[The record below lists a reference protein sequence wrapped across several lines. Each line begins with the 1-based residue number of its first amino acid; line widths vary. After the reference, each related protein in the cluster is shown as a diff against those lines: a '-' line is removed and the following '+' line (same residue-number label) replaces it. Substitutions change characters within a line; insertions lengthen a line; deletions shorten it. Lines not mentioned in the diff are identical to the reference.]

1 MCELL
6 IVYNHL
12 MALLLEDIQRRR
24 SEVASSLSAAQT
36 KLGVLESQISSLSSS
51 LGYTTVPSESQLR
64 SDLAALDREIAS
76 SESLLSAAESEMS
89 SWLSKYDALR
99 GGSTGSSPSSSPSV
113 PSSSVSGSGPSGV
126 VPPSFSGTVPSGSGS
141 LPDFADDEL
150 A

>member
-1 MCELL
+1 
-6 IVYNHL
+6 

-36 KLGVLESQISSLSSS
+36 KLGVLESRISSLSSS

-99 GGSTGSSPSSSPSV
+99 GVSPASAPSSLAA
-113 PSSSVSGSGPSGV
+113 
-126 VPPSFSGTVPSGSGS
+126 PSGSGS
-141 LPDFADDEL
+141 SGVAASASGPVVSWGPSGSGLLPDFDDDDAL

>member
-1 MCELL
+1 
-6 IVYNHL
+6 
-12 MALLLEDIQRRR
+12 MALSLDDIQRRR

-51 LGYTTVPSESQLR
+51 LGYATVPSESQLR

-99 GGSTGSSPSSSPSV
+99 GGSTASGPSP
-113 PSSSVSGSGPSGV
+113 SGSGPSGV
-126 VPPSFSGTVPSGSGS
+126 AASASGPVVSCGPSGSGS
-141 LPDFADDEL
+141 LPDFDDDAL

>member
-1 MCELL
+1 
-6 IVYNHL
+6 

-24 SEVASSLSAAQT
+24 SEVASRLSAAQT

-64 SDLAALDREIAS
+64 SDLAALDRELAS

-99 GGSTGSSPSSSPSV
+99 GVSPASAPSSPSLAA
-113 PSSSVSGSGPSGV
+113 
-126 VPPSFSGTVPSGSGS
+126 PSGSGS
-141 LPDFADDEL
+141 SGVAASGSIPVAPPSFSASGSTGSLPDFDADAL

>member
-1 MCELL
+1 
-6 IVYNHL
+6 
-12 MALLLEDIQRRR
+12 MALSLEDIQRRR

-51 LGYTTVPSESQLR
+51 LGYATVPSESQLR

-99 GGSTGSSPSSSPSV
+99 GGSTASGPSP
-113 PSSSVSGSGPSGV
+113 SGSGSSGV
-126 VPPSFSGTVPSGSGS
+126 AASASGPVVSWGPSGSGS
-141 LPDFADDEL
+141 LPDFDDADAL

>member
-1 MCELL
+1 
-6 IVYNHL
+6 
-12 MALLLEDIQRRR
+12 MALSLDDIQRRR

-51 LGYTTVPSESQLR
+51 LGYATVPSESQLR

-99 GGSTGSSPSSSPSV
+99 GGSTASGPSPSGPSP
-113 PSSSVSGSGPSGV
+113 SGSGPSGV
-126 VPPSFSGTVPSGSGS
+126 AASGSSPVAPPSFSASGSSGS
-141 LPDFADDEL
+141 RPDFDDDAL

>member
-1 MCELL
+1 
-6 IVYNHL
+6 

-64 SDLAALDREIAS
+64 SDLAALDRELAS

-99 GGSTGSSPSSSPSV
+99 GVSPASAPSSPSLAAP
-113 PSSSVSGSGPSGV
+113 SGSGSSGV
-126 VPPSFSGTVPSGSGS
+126 AASGSRPVAPPSFSASGSSGS
-141 LPDFADDEL
+141 LPDFDDDAL

>member
-1 MCELL
+1 
-6 IVYNHL
+6 
-12 MALLLEDIQRRR
+12 MALSLDDIQRRR

-51 LGYTTVPSESQLR
+51 LGYATVPSESQLR

-99 GGSTGSSPSSSPSV
+99 GGSTASGPSP
-113 PSSSVSGSGPSGV
+113 SGSGPSGV
-126 VPPSFSGTVPSGSGS
+126 AASASGPVVSLGPSGSGS
-141 LPDFADDEL
+141 LPDFDDDAL

>member
-1 MCELL
+1 
-6 IVYNHL
+6 
-12 MALLLEDIQRRR
+12 MALSLEDIQRRR

-51 LGYTTVPSESQLR
+51 LGYATVPSESQLR

-99 GGSTGSSPSSSPSV
+99 GGSM
-113 PSSSVSGSGPSGV
+113 GSGPSPSVVAASGSGSV
-126 VPPSFSGTVPSGSGS
+126 VPSSFPAAGSSGS
-141 LPDFADDEL
+141 LPDFDDADAL

>member
-1 MCELL
+1 
-6 IVYNHL
+6 
-12 MALLLEDIQRRR
+12 MALSLEDIQRRR

-51 LGYTTVPSESQLR
+51 LGYATVPSESQLR

-99 GGSTGSSPSSSPSV
+99 EGSTGSSPSSSVVPSSGSV
-113 PSSSVSGSGPSGV
+113 PSGVSASGSGSV
-126 VPPSFSGTVPSGSGS
+126 VAPSFSVAGSSGS
-141 LPDFADDEL
+141 LPDFDDADAL

>member
-1 MCELL
+1 
-6 IVYNHL
+6 
-12 MALLLEDIQRRR
+12 MALSLDDIQRRR

-51 LGYTTVPSESQLR
+51 LGYATVPSESQLR

-99 GGSTGSSPSSSPSV
+99 GGSTASGPSP
-113 PSSSVSGSGPSGV
+113 SGSGPSGV
-126 VPPSFSGTVPSGSGS
+126 AASGSSPVVPSSFPAAGSSGS
-141 LPDFADDEL
+141 LPDFDDDAL

>member
-1 MCELL
+1 
-6 IVYNHL
+6 
-12 MALLLEDIQRRR
+12 MALSLEDIQRRR

-51 LGYTTVPSESQLR
+51 LGYATVPSESQLR

-99 GGSTGSSPSSSPSV
+99 G
-113 PSSSVSGSGPSGV
+113 
-126 VPPSFSGTVPSGSGS
+126 FSGFGPFVAVACCPVGFWLVGCCCFGFRSCCFLGSFGFWFASG
-141 LPDFADDEL
+141 LR
-150 A
+150 

>member
-1 MCELL
+1 
-6 IVYNHL
+6 
-12 MALLLEDIQRRR
+12 MALSLEDIQRRR

-51 LGYTTVPSESQLR
+51 LGYATVPSESQIR
-64 SDLAALDREIAS
+64 SDLAALDREIAD

-99 GGSTGSSPSSSPSV
+99 GGSTGSSPSSA
-113 PSSSVSGSGPSGV
+113 SGSGPSGV
-126 VPPSFSGTVPSGSGS
+126 AAASGSGPVVSSGPSGSGS

>member
-1 MCELL
+1 
-6 IVYNHL
+6 
-12 MALLLEDIQRRR
+12 MALSLEDIQRRR

-51 LGYTTVPSESQLR
+51 LGYATVPSESQLR

-99 GGSTGSSPSSSPSV
+99 GGSMGSAPSSPSLAAR
-113 PSSSVSGSGPSGV
+113 SGSGSSGV
-126 VPPSFSGTVPSGSGS
+126 AASASGPVVSLGPSGSGS
-141 LPDFADDEL
+141 LPDFDDDDAL

>member
-1 MCELL
+1 
-6 IVYNHL
+6 
-12 MALLLEDIQRRR
+12 MALSLEDIQRRR

-51 LGYTTVPSESQLR
+51 LGYATVPSESQLR

-99 GGSTGSSPSSSPSV
+99 GGSPVPSSASGSV
-113 PSSSVSGSGPSGV
+113 PSSVAASGSGPIVSAGPSG
-126 VPPSFSGTVPSGSGS
+126 PSGSGS
-141 LPDFADDEL
+141 LPDFSDDEL

>member
-1 MCELL
+1 MVLSL
-6 IVYNHL
+6 D
-12 MALLLEDIQRRR
+12 DIQRRR

-51 LGYTTVPSESQLR
+51 LGYATVPSESQLR

-99 GGSTGSSPSSSPSV
+99 GGSTASGPSPS
-113 PSSSVSGSGPSGV
+113 GYGPSGV
-126 VPPSFSGTVPSGSGS
+126 AASASGPVVSCGPSGSGS
-141 LPDFADDEL
+141 LPDFDDDAL

>member
-1 MCELL
+1 
-6 IVYNHL
+6 

-99 GGSTGSSPSSSPSV
+99 GVSPASA
-113 PSSSVSGSGPSGV
+113 PSSSVVPSSGSGSSGV
-126 VPPSFSGTVPSGSGS
+126 AASASGPVVSLGPSGSGS
-141 LPDFADDEL
+141 LPDFDDDDAL

>member
-1 MCELL
+1 
-6 IVYNHL
+6 
-12 MALLLEDIQRRR
+12 MALSLDDIQRRR

-51 LGYTTVPSESQLR
+51 LGYATVPSESQLR
-64 SDLAALDREIAS
+64 SDLVALDREIAS

-99 GGSTGSSPSSSPSV
+99 GVSPASAPSSPSLAAP
-113 PSSSVSGSGPSGV
+113 SGSGSSGV
-126 VPPSFSGTVPSGSGS
+126 AASASGPVVSCGPSGSGS
-141 LPDFADDEL
+141 LPDFDDDDAAL

>member
-1 MCELL
+1 
-6 IVYNHL
+6 
-12 MALLLEDIQRRR
+12 MALSLEDIQRRR

-51 LGYTTVPSESQLR
+51 LGYATVPSESQLR

-89 SWLSKYDALR
+89 SWLSKYEALR
-99 GGSTGSSPSSSPSV
+99 EGSPAPVPSSPSGSGS
-113 PSSSVSGSGPSGV
+113 SGSGSSGDAASASGPV
-126 VPPSFSGTVPSGSGS
+126 VSCGPSGSGS
-141 LPDFADDEL
+141 LPDFDDDDAL

>member
-1 MCELL
+1 
-6 IVYNHL
+6 
-12 MALLLEDIQRRR
+12 MALSLEDIQRRR

-51 LGYTTVPSESQLR
+51 LGYATVPSASQLR
-64 SDLAALDREIAS
+64 SDLASLDREIAD

-99 GGSTGSSPSSSPSV
+99 GGSTATAPSSSS
-113 PSSSVSGSGPSGV
+113 SGSGPSGVSASGSGSV
-126 VPPSFSGTVPSGSGS
+126 VPPSFSGTGPSGSGS
-141 LPDFADDEL
+141 LPDFAADEL

>member
-1 MCELL
+1 
-6 IVYNHL
+6 

-36 KLGVLESQISSLSSS
+36 KLGVLESQISSLRSSV
-51 LGYTTVPSESQLR
+51 GYSTVPSESQLR
-64 SDLAALDREIAS
+64 SDLAALDRELAS

-99 GGSTGSSPSSSPSV
+99 GVSPASAPSSPSLAAPSGSGSSGVAASGSSPV
-113 PSSSVSGSGPSGV
+113 A
-126 VPPSFSGTVPSGSGS
+126 PPSFSASGSSGS
-141 LPDFADDEL
+141 LPDFDDDAL